1 MKAKMMLHPSFQV
14 GKVNP
19 RIFGSF
25 IEHMGRAVY
34 NGIYEPNH
42 PTADRNGF
50 RQDVKQMVKE
60 LNVPIIRYPGGNF
73 LSGYDWKDG
82 VGPREKRPR
91 KLDPAWQQLEPN
103 EVGTD
108 EFHAWAKEVGS
119 EVMMAVNLGTKG
131 PEEAAQLLEYCNMPA
146 SSLYADMRVKNGHEK
161 PYGDEVWCLGNE
173 MDGIW
178 QIVCRTAEDYGD
190 IARKTACLMKKVDPG
205 VNLVACGSSSMDMPS
220 FGLWEETVLEKC
232 YDHIDCISLH
242 QYFANDYS
250 DGPAY
255 LANSVKLDTYIDGMI
270 ALCDAVA
277 ARLHKQ
283 KRINLSV
290 DEWNVWPMRYRSDNA
305 LDPWKIGPAREEY
318 IFAMED
324 ALLVGS
330 MVMSLIR
337 RCDRVEMACMAQL
350 VNVCA
355 PIMTVP
361 GGAAWKQ
368 TIYYPFQLT
377 SKYGRG
383 VALQTKVDC
392 AGYSTAACHFV
403 PFVDTVA
410 VWNEEEKEVIIFAVN
425 RSKSEEILL
434 DVTLERFDDIKLIE
448 HVVLAHM
455 DPDAINSPEQPD
467 NVVPH
472 ADGMTTVDENEI
484 HVHLRQYSWNMI
496 RLSGEYSLSNKL

>member
-146 SSLYADMRVKNGHEK
+146 GSLYADMRVKNGHEK

-178 QIVCRTAEDYGD
+178 QIG
-190 IARKTACLMKKVDPG
+190 
-205 VNLVACGSSSMDMPS
+205 
-220 FGLWEETVLEKC
+220 W
-232 YDHIDCISLH
+232 
-242 QYFANDYS
+242 
-250 DGPAY
+250 
-255 LANSVKLDTYIDGMI
+255 
-270 ALCDAVA
+270 
-277 ARLHKQ
+277 
-283 KRINLSV
+283 
-290 DEWNVWPMRYRSDNA
+290 
-305 LDPWKIGPAREEY
+305 
-318 IFAMED
+318 
-324 ALLVGS
+324 
-330 MVMSLIR
+330 
-337 RCDRVEMACMAQL
+337 
-350 VNVCA
+350 
-355 PIMTVP
+355 
-361 GGAAWKQ
+361 GG
-368 TIYYPFQLT
+368 
-377 SKYGRG
+377 G
-383 VALQTKVDC
+383 
-392 AGYSTAACHFV
+392 
-403 PFVDTVA
+403 
-410 VWNEEEKEVIIFAVN
+410 
-425 RSKSEEILL
+425 
-434 DVTLERFDDIKLIE
+434 
-448 HVVLAHM
+448 
-455 DPDAINSPEQPD
+455 
-467 NVVPH
+467 
-472 ADGMTTVDENEI
+472 
-484 HVHLRQYSWNMI
+484 
-496 RLSGEYSLSNKL
+496 GE